1 MGRTGLACP
10 CWSIRQD
17 VDVGMMRRNDC
28 QPLRCPRSSDDHCLH
43 AWCDRANCDNDHSR
57 RGRWIF
63 CAGWTVWAASRS
75 CSSLPD
81 RQQDRWPVH
90 RLSIQVQLQ
99 VCQIQYCYKRP
110 RNFKLKDNKRNKL
123 NHHKPMIQHVIY
135 GPNFP
140 IPIAKSTF
148 IYSKRGKL
156 T

>member
-1 MGRTGLACP
+1 MSSLSKEILKSADLYTATGDWLILAAKSEIPKKNDDTNMGRTGLACP

-28 QPLRCPRSSDDHCLH
+28 QPLRYPRSSDDHCLR

-81 RQQDRWPVH
+81 RQQDRWSVH
-90 RLSIQVQLQ
+90 RLSIQV
-99 VCQIQYCYKRP
+99 
-110 RNFKLKDNKRNKL
+110 
-123 NHHKPMIQHVIY
+123 
-135 GPNFP
+135 
-140 IPIAKSTF
+140 
-148 IYSKRGKL
+148 
-156 T
+156 